1 MPSADNKRIAK
12 NTIMLYIRMAVTM
25 LVSLYTSRV
34 VLEALGV
41 DDFGIWSV
49 VGTLV
54 VMVSFITS
62 PLASATQRFIN
73 VALGQ
78 KDEERAGR
86 VFSQSLILYA
96 IFAVGLLA
104 LFETAGLWFLTHKMD
119 IPHGRMDA
127 AIWVFHFVVAS
138 FIITILRVPF
148 DAVVIANER
157 FRFYAGIGIV
167 DVLLKLGIV
176 FMLPFAP
183 DGKTLIFYAAL
194 MLCSNLIVAGSYI
207 IFCTGNFENARPKLA
222 WDKTLARELMSFTGW
237 STFGAFASVS
247 SNQGLSIIVNLFF
260 GVAVNAAMGLANQV
274 ANAVNQFVSNFQT
287 AFQPQIVQRYA
298 AGDKESMFHLVC
310 VASKVSFIL
319 IMAIGV
325 PVIFNIDFLLLLW
338 LKEVPALTSDFCIL
352 IICVSI
358 IEAAGAPL
366 WMVIQATG
374 KIRTYQ
380 IIISSLLLINVI
392 ISYILLYVGLSA
404 PTVFIVKI
412 GICII
417 CLCYRIWAVRIQAKI
432 SLIQMLTGFVIPE
445 ISVCII
451 SITIIILVKLM
462 LPYCGLMLFF
472 TTSASFFCALVISA
486 WLFMANR
493 RQRATLKIRF
503 ISKFLS
509 K

>member
-1 MPSADNKRIAK
+1 
-12 NTIMLYIRMAVTM
+12 MLYIRMAVTM

-34 VLEALGV
+34 VLETLGV

-78 KDEERAGR
+78 KNKERAGM

-96 IFAVGLLA
+96 IFAVGLLV
-104 LFETAGLWFLTHKMD
+104 LFETVGLWFLTHKMD
-119 IPHGRMDA
+119 IPSGRLTA
-127 AIWVFHFVVAS
+127 ATWVFHFVVAS

-157 FRFYAGIGIV
+157 FRFYAFIGIV

-207 IFCTGNFENARPKLA
+207 IFCTSNFESARLKLT
-222 WDKTLARELMSFTGW
+222 WNRDLAKELLSFTGW

-274 ANAVNQFVSNFQT
+274 ANAVNQFVTNFQT
-287 AFQPQIVQRYA
+287 AFQPQIVQQFA
-298 AGDKESMFHLVC
+298 AGDSVSMFRLVC
-310 VASKVSFIL
+310 MASKVSFFL
-319 IMAIGV
+319 IIAIGC
-325 PVIFNIDFLLLLW
+325 PVIFNIDYLLSLW
-338 LKEVPALTSDFCIL
+338 LKEIPALTSQFCVL
-352 IICVSI
+352 VICVAI
-358 IEAAGAPL
+358 IEAVGAPL
-366 WMVIQATG
+366 WMVVQATG
-374 KIRTYQ
+374 RISTYQ
-380 IIISSLLLINVI
+380 IIISSLLLLTLVI
-392 ISYILLYVGLSA
+392 GYTLLCIGFSA
-404 PTVFIVKI
+404 PTIIVVKLCVCMVCFAYRLIAVKLLANLSIRKI
-412 GICII
+412 
-417 CLCYRIWAVRIQAKI
+417 
-432 SLIQMLTGFVIPE
+432 MTGFVIPE
-445 ISVCII
+445 ILTAII
-451 SITIIILVKLM
+451 SVGSLVAFFIISDATGLSRFIISTIIFLCVLAIASWLLLTEQSQRKVIIEKIQDCLKL
-462 LPYCGLMLFF
+462 
-472 TTSASFFCALVISA
+472 SSHNS
-486 WLFMANR
+486 
-493 RQRATLKIRF
+493 
-503 ISKFLS
+503 
-509 K
+509 